1 MAMFNSYVKIR
12 EGNSYPPVVQT
23 WHAEKS
29 YRLKKTKRDSPA
41 TFDVSEGI
49 HNEFPMLIAMFNSNR
64 IKCPIVYFLQDGA
77 PFI

>member
-23 WHAEKS
+23 WLAEKFIP
-29 YRLKKTKRDSPA
+29 LKKKRDSPA

-49 HNEFPMLIAMFNSNR
+49 HNEFPMSIAMFNSNR